1 MALDTQY
8 RGLAG
13 IQPTRVEPGDLS
25 AGLARLDD
33 AEVRAAQG
41 MQNTMKMVEGG
52 LTLKKQFEAERINQN
67 LKNQMPRDA
76 TPLDY
81 DLVNRYNTE
90 VGGELPM
97 TVDEKGMPRVDM
109 SSIRDL
115 YGLKSL
121 AAIEAQGGNLDDA
134 TKLMLKQMTDDG
146 YIHEAVN
153 PDGTLRS
160 AAELRDIMAK
170 RPPVRG
176 KDALDFE
183 QTRIELESRYSQLQ
197 DLKRL
202 LAAEGEEL
210 VGPWAGSVPKRFWDG
225 MWAFMGNKAATERRE
240 GRRQTEMFSRADVL
254 DLASKMKGALSDK
267 DLALLIESV
276 PTLSDT
282 TATWGEFLDRLDT
295 NMKKAAENMR
305 DGVTFDADEELWSN
319 LRTSAARTQTPVM
332 PKFDPKKADLTLAD
346 KVPMVVNGYRN
357 SFLLQGR
364 IGTNEATGKRGVSFW
379 ADGQQYGRH
388 IALPDDVLQW
398 IASSQRALASGQAVS
413 PYVKKQRTRGSR

>member
-13 IQPTRVEPGDLS
+13 VQPTRAEPKDLT

-33 AEVRAAQG
+33 AEVRASQG
-41 MQNTMKMVEGG
+41 MQSTMQMVEGG
-52 LTLKKQFEAERINQN
+52 LAMRQKFEAERINQN

-81 DLVNRYNTE
+81 DLLSRYTKE
-90 VGGELPM
+90 WGGELPM
-97 TVDEKGMPRVDM
+97 TVDDRGRQQIDLGSLRNFFSLKAM
-109 SSIRDL
+109 SE
-115 YGLKSL
+115 
-121 AAIEAQGGNLDDA
+121 IEAQGSQLDEA
-134 TKLMLKQMTDDG
+134 TKLMLKQMADDG
-146 YIHEAVN
+146 YVHEAVG
-153 PDGTLRS
+153 PDGRLRS
-160 AAELRDIMAK
+160 TAELQAIMAK

-176 KDALDFE
+176 KDALAFE

-210 VGPWAGSVPKRFWDG
+210 VGPTAGSVPKRFWDG
-225 MWAFMGNKAATERRE
+225 MWAFFGNEAATGRRE
-240 GRRQTEMFSRADVL
+240 CRRQAEMFSRADVL

-282 TATWGEFLDRLDT
+282 TATWGTFLDRLDN
-295 NMKKAAENMR
+295 NMKKAAQNLR
-305 DGVTFDADEELWSN
+305 DGISFDSDEELWSN
-319 LRTSAARTQTPVM
+319 LRTSAARGQPPVQ

-364 IGTNEATGKRGVSFW
+364 IGTNEATGKRGISLW
-379 ADGQQYGRH
+379 SDGQQYGRH
-388 IALPDDVLQW
+388 IPLPDDVLQW
-398 IASSQRALASGQAVS
+398 VAASQRSLASGQAVS